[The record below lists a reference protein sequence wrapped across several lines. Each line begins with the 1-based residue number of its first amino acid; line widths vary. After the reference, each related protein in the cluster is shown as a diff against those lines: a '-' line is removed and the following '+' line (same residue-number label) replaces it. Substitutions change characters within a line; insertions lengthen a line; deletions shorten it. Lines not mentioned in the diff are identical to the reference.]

1 MEGSIIFYTYGSTL
15 ELNGQQ
21 FEAGRLT
28 EDLLNLSPD
37 DYHPLHERMVRI
49 RTLMDIYEYVRKS
62 ELWWKLND
70 EMEQLC
76 QELRR
81 YTVFRLLPDDCYDAF
96 FSVIREITG
105 QFSLFPPEEH
115 SLSED
120 DQTKLL
126 SASAE
131 EFLQSDDGDSDPE
144 ISLGL
149 LDLFRRREGSEEK
162 GELFYYEMFRLLGAC
177 EDTWSAY
184 KKYIDRY
191 MMYLHDIRAFVPT
204 IRNFIKFILSTLTT
218 NGPESYAAALYGF
231 YNDDRTAEKL
241 IVNPIT
247 YHGDCYRRH
256 DEYMLSYVPRELP
269 DGSMAICQEHVTDSL
284 QALMKADYMLALNS
298 GHNIRRCII
307 CGKYFMLKSGVHA
320 LYCEGACPHAPG
332 YTCRQFGTVE
342 VQKELAKNN
351 PKVKAKLTAFSR
363 ITKDMQRG
371 AISQED
377 ARRAKDHVRDRL
389 YDALRSPDISVEEFS
404 EQISTAQVYEYC
416 RITRVSKPRGRP
428 PKAKAGPMTNE
439 ELVRRYYGG
448 DERALEELYRRNLG
462 LIRRIARET
471 AREFNC
477 LHMDR
482 ERPGELSG
490 YTKTILEDLCGEG
503 ALEFLTRVQSREYDE
518 SRAVLA
524 TYLYPHLKGRMT
536 RWLEQHIGNL
546 SLSKHEMDAVRQAQR
561 LYHSGQ
567 FSIEEI
573 AEKMDVLLEQAVKHI
588 RYNTH
593 FVGVNDLIP
602 GSYDGDPFERLM
614 PGNLSVSAEQVVYRK
629 VCIELLQEL
638 FDALPKKDR
647 DILGKFYGVFGFE
660 KTSLKEIGMY
670 HMMKESA
677 VEKAKERAVTK
688 LKKAYPGSRLQIWR
702 NVHRMIRRPILP
714 AKDDRAL
721 RRSFTTSTLRNQ
733 ESGRS

>member
-81 YTVFRLLPDDCYDAF
+81 YTMFRLLPDDCYDAF

-131 EFLQSDDGDSDPE
+131 EFFQSDDGDSDPE

-162 GELFYYEMFRLLGAC
+162 GELFYYEMFRLLGVC

-241 IVNPIT
+241 IVNPRHIEFQIMADGQG
-247 YHGDCYRRH
+247 HVIQLGDRDCSIQRRNQKLI
-256 DEYMLSYVPRELP
+256 EEAPARCLTPELREEM
-269 DGSMAICQEHVTDSL
+269 GRAAVKAA
-284 QALMKADYMLALNS
+284 QAVRY
-298 GHNIRRCII
+298 
-307 CGKYFMLKSGVHA
+307 
-320 LYCEGACPHAPG
+320 EGA
-332 YTCRQFGTVE
+332 GTVE
-342 VQKELAKNN
+342 FLLDSDGQHFYFMEMNTRIQVEHGITEMITGVDLVRQQLRIASGLPLDLTQEDVTLTGHAIECRINAEN
-351 PKVKAKLTAFSR
+351 PEQNFRPSCGR
-363 ITKDMQRG
+363 ITLLHIPGGPWVRFDTALYQDYFVPPYYDSMIGKLIVYAKTREE
-371 AISQED
+371 AIRKLQ
-377 ARRAKDHVRDRL
+377 A
-389 YDALRSPDISVEEFS
+389 AL
-404 EQISTAQVYEYC
+404 C
-416 RITRVSKPRGRP
+416 
-428 PKAKAGPMTNE
+428 
-439 ELVRRYYGG
+439 ELVIEGV
-448 DERALEELYRRNLG
+448 DHNSQ
-462 LIRRIARET
+462 
-471 AREFNC
+471 
-477 LHMDR
+477 LHM
-482 ERPGELSG
+482 
-490 YTKTILEDLCGEG
+490 
-503 ALEFLTRVQSREYDE
+503 
-518 SRAVLA
+518 
-524 TYLYPHLKGRMT
+524 
-536 RWLEQHIGNL
+536 
-546 SLSKHEMDAVRQAQR
+546 
-561 LYHSGQ
+561 
-567 FSIEEI
+567 
-573 AEKMDVLLEQAVKHI
+573 
-588 RYNTH
+588 
-593 FVGVNDLIP
+593 
-602 GSYDGDPFERLM
+602 
-614 PGNLSVSAEQVVYRK
+614 
-629 VCIELLQEL
+629 ELLSDPE
-638 FDALPKKDR
+638 FKSGDYYTDFMAKK
-647 DILGKFYGVFGFE
+647 GY
-660 KTSLKEIGMY
+660 
-670 HMMKESA
+670 
-677 VEKAKERAVTK
+677 
-688 LKKAYPGSRLQIWR
+688 
-702 NVHRMIRRPILP
+702 
-714 AKDDRAL
+714 
-721 RRSFTTSTLRNQ
+721 
-733 ESGRS
+733 